1 MFGNAKNKDDKTS
14 IKAILLN
21 KGKVVIDVNVWA
33 ISLLNN
39 MFHRNSSYSLLL
51 TWLWMAEIIMFV
63 LFWHVILFNMSSK
76 YNNVCIGDVLL
87 KPRIIYYKLGA
98 PFDFL

>member
-63 LFWHVILFNMSSK
+63 LFWHIIIFNMSGK
-76 YNNVCIGDVLL
+76 YISADIGDALL
-87 KPRIIYYKLGA
+87 KSCKGVL
-98 PFDFL
+98 